1 MKSWPKYQGGWIG
14 ITAAIAGSVIKS
26 YSDNKA
32 RKKAKD
38 DQQEMSQEGFQRQA
52 WLDQQQRK
60 YALEDRKYKEDA
72 IAGFRP
78 YAPDSAKTF
87 NGQPVFTPAETD
99 TSGLADWDPNKK
111 GNLPLMPPIRTQQNA
126 G

>member
-14 ITAAIAGSVIKS
+14 IAAAVAGTVIKS
-26 YSDNKA
+26 YSDRKA
-32 RKKAKD
+32 AK
-38 DQQEMSQEGFQRQA
+38 QQQDTQKEMTEEGFQRQA

-72 IAGFRP
+72 VASFRP
-78 YAPDSAKTF
+78 YAPESAKTF
-87 NGQPVFTPAETD
+87 NGQPVGIPAVTD

-111 GNLPLMPPIRTQQNA
+111 GNLPLMPIRTQQNA